1 MGVRGRPVGRREVA
15 EALVKARGL
24 QTVAA
29 QMLGCSWLTIR
40 TYVQKYPE
48 CAEAINLANNAL
60 GDLAET
66 KLVDN
71 ITNGDQRAIEFY
83 LKTKQRDRGYTDKT
97 QVELTG
103 AAGGPVRLEVG
114 GFLDALAVAEA
125 GAVATAGAGVDPAP
139 DVPDAG

>member
-1 MGVRGRPVGRREVA
+1 MA

-29 QMLGCSWLTIR
+29 GMLGCDWSTVR
-40 TYVQKYPE
+40 RYVQQYPE

-103 AAGGPVRLEVG
+103 AAGGPVRLEVS

>member
-1 MGVRGRPVGRREVA
+1 MGVRGRAIGRREMA
-15 EALVKARGL
+15 EALIKARGL

-29 QMLGCSWLTIR
+29 GMLGCDWSTVR
-40 TYVQKYPE
+40 RYVQQYPE

-103 AAGGPVRLEVG
+103 AAGGPVRLEVS

>member
-1 MGVRGRPVGRREVA
+1 MGVRGRAIGRREMV
-15 EALVKARGL
+15 EALIKARGL

-29 QMLGCSWLTIR
+29 GMLGCDWSTVR
-40 TYVQKYPE
+40 RYVQQYPE

-103 AAGGPVRLEVG
+103 AAGGPVRLEVS

>member
-1 MGVRGRPVGRREVA
+1 MGVRGRAIGRREMA
-15 EALVKARGL
+15 EALIKARGL

-29 QMLGCSWLTIR
+29 GMLGCDWSTVR
-40 TYVQKYPE
+40 RYVQQYPE

-71 ITNGDQRAIEFY
+71 ITNGDQRSIEFY

-103 AAGGPVRLEVG
+103 AAGGPVRLEVS

>member
-1 MGVRGRPVGRREVA
+1 MGVRGRPIGRREMA

-29 QMLGCSWLTIR
+29 EMLGCSWQTVR

-48 CAEAINLANNAL
+48 CAEALEVANTAL

-71 ITNGDQRAIEFY
+71 ISTGDQRAIEFY
-83 LKTKQRDRGYTDKT
+83 LKSKHKQRGYADKT

-114 GFLDALAVAEA
+114 SFLDALAVAEA

>member
-1 MGVRGRPVGRREVA
+1 MA
-15 EALVKARGL
+15 EALIKARGL

-29 QMLGCSWLTIR
+29 GMLGCDWSTVR
-40 TYVQKYPE
+40 RYVQQYPE

-103 AAGGPVRLEVG
+103 AAGGPVRLEVS

>member
-1 MGVRGRPVGRREVA
+1 MGVRGRAIGRREMA
-15 EALVKARGL
+15 EALIKARGL

-29 QMLGCSWLTIR
+29 EMLGCSWQTVR

-48 CAEAINLANNAL
+48 CAEAINIANNAL
-60 GDLAET
+60 GDLAEN
-66 KLVDN
+66 KLASN
-71 ITNGDQRAIEFY
+71 IQTGDQRAIEFY
-83 LKTKQRDRGYTDKT
+83 LKMKHRDRGYTDKT